1 MLSQLLISVI
11 AVKLKNH
18 HKNLVLKSKNLVK
31 LNKVLCLVSLN
42 VRLVSVYTGH
52 FCVIIHNF
60 AAIEISTLVTVNK
73 HLPDITLL
81 HSLEVLNKVVLL
93 MELTNLWKGF

>member
-18 HKNLVLKSKNLVK
+18 HKNLVLISKKLVK
-31 LNKVLCLVSLN
+31 LNIVLCLKSLN

-52 FCVIIHNF
+52 FCVKIYNF
-60 AAIEISTLVTVNK
+60 AAIEISAIVTVNK
-73 HLPDITLL
+73 HLPDSMLL
-81 HSLEVLNKVVLL
+81 HNCGNTVLKS
-93 MELTNLWKGF
+93 